1 MLHRISGVKTSAKL
15 WIIPGRISPRFQAPG
30 RQKNFKNSSKKSGK
44 DFKNFWQKLQKK
56 MISKTA

>member
-1 MLHRISGVKTSAKL
+1 MPDKNRPS
-15 WIIPGRISPRFQAPG
+15 PGRISSNFSLPSPAPG
-30 RQKNFKNSSKKSGK
+30 RQKTFKNSSKKSGK